1 MVEIN
6 CWVEVATLDRVVR
19 KGAFELLNSVPGMV
33 PKSKDTGMGNIQ
45 FLSLKR
51 SQSIVG

>member
-6 CWVEVATLDRVVR
+6 CWVEVATLDRVIR
-19 KGAFELLNSVPGMV
+19 KGVFELLNSVPGMV
-33 PKSKDTGMGNIQ
+33 PKSKDTGMDNTQ

-51 SQSIVG
+51 SQSIGG